1 MGLVERLKNMS
12 VAWFSFNLATSAIIL
27 SSFAVHV
34 ITKAG
39 WLLGLSKSLAYI
51 NTAIFV
57 VIAVMFILRL
67 VLNPR
72 GTLGMFVNPI
82 QGPFTATIS
91 IAIMLLS
98 LDWSIVLHS
107 VSVAEAFFYTGLALH
122 TIITIVSLISLFLHP
137 GIEVAMMN
145 PGWYMPAVGNLL
157 VPYIGS
163 LLVHE
168 GAHLPETLLGAYLG
182 TGVMFWVALFA
193 VWVYRSIFHHPPP
206 ARMLGT
212 AWINLAPPS
221 VIPLAYE
228 ALLGF
233 TPPEYRRLLSMIG
246 GSAGHAGGT
255 AAASV
260 VLLKALL
267 GFIYYTFWGLNL
279 FLLAIVAGMT
289 IIYIV
294 QGKAEFAESWWALV
308 FPQAAYTIATIH
320 LYMHVP
326 EAWLYW
332 LALALYA
339 STIVS
344 YIVVSLLSLYYGIL
358 ELKGRQPPQP
368 LRPLEE

>member
-1 MGLVERLKNMS
+1 MAVADRIKNMS

-27 SSFAVHV
+27 SSFAVYAV
-34 ITKAG
+34 TKTS
-39 WLLGLSKSLAYI
+39 WLLDLSRSLAYV

-57 VIAVMFILRL
+57 VIAAMFIARL

-72 GTLGMFVNPI
+72 GTLAMFVNPI

-107 VSVAEAFFYTGLALH
+107 VSVAEAFFYTGLVLH
-122 TIITIVSLISLFLHP
+122 TLITIVSLISLFLHP

-168 GAHLPETLLGAYLG
+168 GVQLPLTLLGAYLG

-233 TPPEYRRLLSMIG
+233 TPPEYRRLLQEIG
-246 GSAGHAGGT
+246 AAAQSHGA
-255 AAASV
+255 AAASA
-260 VLLKALL
+260 LLVKALY

-294 QGKAEFAESWWALV
+294 RGKAEFAESWWALV

-320 LYMHVP
+320 LYMHTP
-326 EAWLYW
+326 ETWLYW
-332 LALALYA
+332 LALLLYA

-344 YIVVSLLSLYYGIL
+344 YIVVSLLSLYYGLL
-358 ELKGRQPPQP
+358 ELKGRQPPPP
-368 LRPLEE
+368 LRPLEK